1 MNNAGEK
8 EDLNSEKTKKLSI
21 FKINKV
27 ESRKR
32 SHTLRPL
39 CDSKENKEVIHQKII
54 EMRLVEATPQII
66 KNMRIRKR
74 RPLLQVKDES
84 SWSVLMRDK
93 PHTSK
98 LAICIH

>member
-1 MNNAGEK
+1 M
-8 EDLNSEKTKKLSI
+8 SI

-39 CDSKENKEVIHQKII
+39 CESKENKEVIHQKVI
-54 EMRLVEATPQII
+54 EMKLVDATTPHAI

-74 RPLLQVKDES
+74 RPFPIIKDES
-84 SWSVLMRDK
+84 SWSVLMRENQ
-93 PHTSK
+93 HTSK